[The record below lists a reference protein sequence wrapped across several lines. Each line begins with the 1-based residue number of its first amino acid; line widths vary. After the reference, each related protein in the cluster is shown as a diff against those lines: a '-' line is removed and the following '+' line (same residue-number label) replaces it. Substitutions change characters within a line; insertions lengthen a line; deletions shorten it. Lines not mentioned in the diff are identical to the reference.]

1 MRIGFDAKRAF
12 QNFTGLGNYSRFII
26 QSLLASPSQHEYFAY
41 TPKLNSKVQF
51 DERLHIEL
59 PQTSMPKPL
68 WRSWGINQQLKK
80 DNIDIFH
87 GLSNELPW
95 QIQNTGIKTVVTI
108 HDLIFIRYPEL
119 YPTIDRWI
127 YKQKFKSAC
136 EKADCVVAIS
146 QQTKDDIVDMLHIN
160 PSKIEVVYQDCD
172 IAFRNK
178 LSTEQ
183 LSAVTQKYN
192 LHKPYILCV
201 ATIADRKNQL
211 TLVKAFEE
219 LQNSDV
225 DLVLVGGKSAYQN
238 QIEDYIRQKHLKGV
252 HIINGVPFADLP
264 ALYQNATLTVYPSI
278 FEGFGIPIV
287 EALHS
292 GVPVIAATGSC
303 LEEAGGNGAIYVNPY
318 DIQALATQINRVL
331 GDYSLQKDLVTKGQ
345 VYVKRFSSEEI
356 AQDLEKIYQ
365 KI

>member
-26 QSLLASPSQHEYFAY
+26 ESLLASPTQHEYFAY

-51 DERLHIEL
+51 DKRLHVEL

-80 DNIDIFH
+80 DKLDVFH

-95 QIQNTGIKTVVTI
+95 HIQKTGIKTVVTI

-146 QQTKDDIVDMLHIN
+146 EQTKNDIVDMLHIN
-160 PSKIEVVYQDCD
+160 SSKIEVVYQDCD
-172 IAFRNK
+172 VAFKNQ
-178 LSTEQ
+178 LSTAQ
-183 LSAVTQKYN
+183 LSAVSQKYH
-192 LHKPYILCV
+192 LDKPYILCV

-219 LQNSDV
+219 LQNKDV

-238 QIEDYIRQKHLKGV
+238 QIEDYIQQKNIKGI

-292 GVPVIAATGSC
+292 GIPVIAATGSC

-318 DIQALATQINRVL
+318 DVRGMADEIKRVL
-331 GDYSLQKDLVTKGQ
+331 SNPILQKNLVTQGQ
-345 VYVKRFSSEEI
+345 VYIKKFSSIEI
-356 AQDLEKIYQ
+356 AKDLEKIYQ

>member
-51 DERLHIEL
+51 NERLHIEL
-59 PQTSMPKPL
+59 PQTSMPKSL
-68 WRSWGINQQLKK
+68 WRSWGINQQLQK

-146 QQTKDDIVDMLHIN
+146 QQTKNDIVDMLHIN
-160 PSKIEVVYQDCD
+160 PSKVEVVYQDCD
-172 IAFRNK
+172 VAFSNK
-178 LSTEQ
+178 LSPEL
-183 LSAVTQKYN
+183 LSAITQKYH
-192 LHKPYILCV
+192 LSKPYILCV

-219 LQNSDV
+219 LQNTDV
-225 DLVLVGGKSAYQN
+225 ELVLVGGKSAYQN
-238 QIEDYIRQKHLKGV
+238 QIEAYIQQKNLKGV
-252 HIINGVPFADLP
+252 RIINGVPFADLP

-318 DIQALATQINRVL
+318 DVQDLAKQIKRIL
-331 GDYSLQKDLVTKGQ
+331 EDYSLQKELVSKGQ
-345 VYVKRFSSEEI
+345 LYIKKFSSEEI
-356 AQDLEKIYQ
+356 AKDLEKIYH